1 MCSWPFRWG
10 GCFGIDSGYSFLRSH
25 PQGPLEDGP
34 PEVSPTVYEG
44 ISFFLGVWGSLGY
57 LPRVCGQNHGSFLE
71 DHFAQLCWTVWTRLV
86 SDLYNTMVGTVNL
99 ECPVDLI
106 FGSQNHLP
114 FGKTNMA
121 IEYPHVQWYIV
132 YTVILYI
139 FKRSL
144 IHSYVGI
151 KRRLFKK
158 EHHHCGFIYA
168 GLGFFAT
175 VIGVFS
181 YGGDISD
188 CNGGFLQRC

>member
-1 MCSWPFRWG
+1 MFRDV
-10 GCFGIDSGYSFLRSH
+10 DSGYSFLRSH

-57 LPRVCGQNHGSFLE
+57 LPRVCGQNHGSFFE
-71 DHFAQLCWTVWTRLV
+71 DHFAQLFWTVWTRLV

-121 IEYPHVQWYIV
+121 IEYPHVQWYILWYCTSSNGPSSIPMLALLEDYSKKNIITV
-132 YTVILYI
+132 DSFMLFVWETGPESLPCPTSIYT
-139 FKRSL
+139 SL
-144 IHSYVGI
+144 
-151 KRRLFKK
+151 LFVSIVLP
-158 EHHHCGFIYA
+158 E
-168 GLGFFAT
+168 
-175 VIGVFS
+175 
-181 YGGDISD
+181 GGY
-188 CNGGFLQRC
+188 N